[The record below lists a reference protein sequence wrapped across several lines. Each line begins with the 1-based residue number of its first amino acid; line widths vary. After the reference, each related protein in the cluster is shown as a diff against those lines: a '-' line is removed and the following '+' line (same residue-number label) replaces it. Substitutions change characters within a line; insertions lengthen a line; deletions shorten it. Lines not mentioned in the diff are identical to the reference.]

1 MMVLILTKSI
11 LIYIQ
16 FLAAT
21 LWLMCSEQN
30 HTMMDEKLHILY
42 QDEYLVAVFKPAGLL
57 VHRSMIDR
65 HETRF
70 ALQMVRNQVGQHVY
84 PVHRLDKP
92 TSGVLLFALS
102 SETAK
107 AVGEQFAAH
116 TVAKTYHAVVRGYAD
131 ESGIID
137 YALKEELD
145 KKGDK
150 QAQQDKPAQDAVTE
164 YRRLA
169 TAELNHAVGRYNTAR
184 YSLVQLKPKTG
195 RKHQLRRHFKHIF
208 HPIVGDT
215 THGDGKQN
223 QFFRQHLVCHRL
235 LLQATSLTLQHPIS
249 QQPLCIQ
256 AAEDVSF
263 DTIIEALGWQGIMR
277 DIKGGE

>member
-1 MMVLILTKSI
+1 
-11 LIYIQ
+11 
-16 FLAAT
+16 
-21 LWLMCSEQN
+21 MCSEQN

-116 TVAKTYHAVVRGYAD
+116 TVEKTYHAVVRGYAD

-145 KKGDK
+145 KKSDQ

-223 QFFRQHLVCHRL
+223 QFFRQHLACHRL

-263 DTIIEALGWQGIMR
+263 DTTIEALGWQGSMR
-277 DIKGGE
+277 DIRDGE